1 MHNSQTHFLFK
12 GSGHTLVPHSL
23 ETSGMWDRTRLRHA
37 TSLKDWLVCP
47 SESSFV
53 PREHFRRRQQLAF
66 VLEISCPVLGKG
78 SVKVHGGGP
87 LPCHSLLFSRHANHR
102 WSYFQPTDQ
111 SRRLMCLGEAVLL
124 AVLGGCLGGQS
135 CVHFTLCP
143 FGLIPAA
150 PSRCSLREQGKKVG
164 REKGTK
170 EREEKT
176 VSSFLCVSNNL

>member
-1 MHNSQTHFLFK
+1 M
-12 GSGHTLVPHSL
+12 
-23 ETSGMWDRTRLRHA
+23 
-37 TSLKDWLVCP
+37 VCP

-53 PREHFRRRQQLAF
+53 PREHFRRRRQLAF

-124 AVLGGCLGGQS
+124 AVLGVCLGGQS

-176 VSSFLCVSNNL
+176 VSSCLCVSNNL